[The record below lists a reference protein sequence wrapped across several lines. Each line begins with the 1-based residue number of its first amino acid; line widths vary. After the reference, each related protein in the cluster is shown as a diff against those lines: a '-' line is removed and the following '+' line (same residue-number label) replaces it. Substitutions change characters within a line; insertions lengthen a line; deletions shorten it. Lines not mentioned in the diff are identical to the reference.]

1 MSQWKLFHLAGKA
14 DGLSHLN
21 SFLHTFV
28 QPAKGELPART
39 YTVQVEFG
47 LHCFTREAGRND
59 DLQGPLAVTHRRETR
74 IFDLRRYE
82 RSKEL
87 AAIVRRLPEQACF
100 HTKRSA
106 NFLTIK
112 SVNAAGAVDSYEVY
126 FSVRRMV
133 AARRLF
139 LIVKSAYVRDS
150 GHGNKPAKKKVD
162 FFVILHKRSEGAPV
176 TDHPFVLPA
185 SNEKGPLKG
194 PFKK

>member
-1 MSQWKLFHLAGKA
+1 MSQWKPFHHAGTA
-14 DGLSHLN
+14 YDLSHLN

-28 QPAKGELPART
+28 QPAKGELPARA

-47 LHCFTREAGRND
+47 LHCFTREAGKND
-59 DLQGPLAVTHRRETR
+59 DLHGPSAVTHRGETR

-87 AAIVRRLPEQACF
+87 AAIVRQLPVQTCF
-100 HTKRSA
+100 HTKKSA

-112 SVNAAGAVDSYEVY
+112 RVNAAGAVVSYEVY

-133 AARRLF
+133 AAGRLF
-139 LIVKSAYVRDS
+139 LIVKSAYVRDG

-162 FFVILHKRSEGAPV
+162 FFVILHKRLEGEPV
-176 TDHPFVLPA
+176 AGDASTVPA
-185 SNEKGPLKG
+185 SN
-194 PFKK
+194 KKAP